1 MRRRDSLATN
11 IMYLGIV
18 LVLLAVTIVG
28 SAALIG
34 VFSLASDSAAA
45 RQIAYRQATSAE
57 LSARLDASTRI
68 IDSVERIVTDPSS
81 DTLNRTG
88 IAEQYD
94 TGLEH
99 IDRLLLVRPD
109 GTLVSAYPSFAA
121 PHSVAGEEYFEG
133 ADTDVTTFRYLP
145 SDGSLWVRRRV
156 EGPDGP
162 LVALARVRTSFLQ
175 VLLDS
180 FSSIAT
186 RRVVYIAD
194 SDGTIIVSGGAGT
207 TLDPPTAQ
215 YEPGVSDR
223 MHGHVDVLSERGERM
238 SGQFEVLGGYPGLRW
253 YLAVVEPRMGLVI
266 STWRALV
273 PAVAA
278 MLIGG
283 ALAIMLGVFMGRRL
297 AAPLV
302 ELEKSAREVASGE
315 FVREIESDRTD
326 EIGRLADALNAM
338 VLQINALHELSQL
351 LASSSSLRQ
360 TLDGI
365 IDAIRRIVGSAGV
378 GIWLITR
385 DTGELRLERAQG
397 IGVREGSAIPVTH
410 ASWLTEALRAHGPTS
425 FQGDF
430 AELGLSLPEDFIDHE
445 IKGIALPLVLAENS
459 VGVIVITPL
468 EHREFTQAE
477 IEMLRTFSAQSAV
490 AVHISTLFAEESDAR
505 RQAEVM
511 REVVE
516 RLASPHD
523 LDRSL
528 AAVAASARDL
538 LGVASTAAAFVDRSV
553 LGLPPAADPIAER
566 ALLRTWEIA
575 WGMGDGDSVTRLSIG
590 EDAVL
595 DGYLREHGASEIL
608 LLTIMQGGAPGAVI
622 GFMVDRTDRTFTA
635 SERTLADAIGTE
647 IGLALDNA
655 FNFAQAQTRA
665 ANLETVFRISQA
677 VSSSLQIKVV
687 LNRVLDVVQKIF
699 GADAVSLMEFDASRR
714 LVYTVMARGQVSADM
729 LHFEC
734 APASDLPGV
743 VFASGEPIRLGELG
757 DVEGDFAA
765 ISYDEGLRSLLAAP
779 LLARGRSLGVLVIL
793 SASPDAYSAE
803 DQDLLH
809 TFASQAALAIDTAAL
824 YGKEHHVASVLQAS
838 ILPRILPQY
847 DEVEASSVYLAAG
860 DEAEIGGDYFDLFK
874 TPDGQVFIAMG
885 DVCGKGVV
893 AATKTSAIKYSV
905 RGMAVAGLAP
915 GRILSEINNMVSESG
930 DTSDIV
936 TLWLASLD
944 ASACTLTHANGGH
957 PPALL
962 LPQDG
967 GKMLRLETTGP
978 LLGAIRDAEYGEVVS
993 ALDAGDT
1000 ILMYTDG
1007 VTEARR
1013 GNKFFG
1019 EGRVRRAL
1027 AKGGSPAD
1035 VVDRL
1040 LASLDRFVP
1049 GSLRDDA
1056 AVLAVRIV
1064 GSEEGI
1070 TAEGPRRVSAHKEH
1084 ELHS

>member
-1 MRRRDSLATN
+1 MF
-11 IMYLGIV
+11 LGIV

-68 IDSVERIVTDPSS
+68 IDRVERIVTDPASA
-81 DTLNRTG
+81 DLDR
-88 IAEQYD
+88 IAVAEQYD
-94 TGLEH
+94 TGLEY

-121 PHSVAGEEYFEG
+121 PRTVADEEYFAG
-133 ADTDVTTFRYLP
+133 SSTDVTTFRYLR
-145 SDGSLWVRRRV
+145 SDGSLWVRRMV
-156 EGPDGP
+156 EGPGGP
-162 LVALARVRTSFLQ
+162 MIALARVRTSFLQ
-175 VLLDS
+175 VLLDE

-186 RRVVYIAD
+186 GRVVYIAD
-194 SDGTIIVSGGAGT
+194 DDGTIIVSGVAGT
-207 TLDPPTAQ
+207 TLDPPTAF
-215 YEPGVSDR
+215 YEPGDPDE
-223 MHGHVDVLSERGERM
+223 MHGHVNVLSERGDRM

-253 YLAVVEPRMGLVI
+253 YLAVVEPRMALVL
-266 STWRALV
+266 STWQALL

-283 ALAIMLGVFMGRRL
+283 ALAIILGFVMGRRL
-297 AAPLV
+297 TAPLV
-302 ELEKSAREVASGE
+302 ELEKSARDVASGE
-315 FVREIESDRTD
+315 YVREIESDRTD
-326 EIGRLADALNAM
+326 EIGRLADAFNAM
-338 VLQINALHELSQL
+338 VLQINALHDLSQL

-365 IDAIRRIVGSAGV
+365 IDAIRHIVGSAGV
-378 GIWLITR
+378 GIWLVPT
-385 DTGELRLERAQG
+385 DYAELRLERAQG
-397 IGVREGSAIPVTH
+397 FGVREGSAVPIARH
-410 ASWLTEALRAHGPTS
+410 SWLTEALRAQGPSS
-425 FQGDF
+425 FEGSF
-430 AELGLSLPEDFIDHE
+430 SELGLSLPEEFIDRR
-445 IKGIALPLVLAENS
+445 IQGMALPLVLAENS

-477 IEMLRTFSAQSAV
+477 IEMLRTFSAQAAV

-523 LDRSL
+523 LDHSL
-528 AAVAASARDL
+528 ATVAASARDL
-538 LGVASTAAAFVDRSV
+538 LGVGSVAAAFVDRV
-553 LGLPPAADPIAER
+553 ALGLPPAADPMAER

-575 WGMGDGDSVTRLSIG
+575 WGMGDGDSVIRCAVG
-590 EDAVL
+590 DDAIL
-595 DGYLREHGASEIL
+595 DNYLREHGASEIL
-608 LLTIMQGGAPGAVI
+608 LLTVMQGGEPGAVI
-622 GFMVDRTDRTFTA
+622 GFMVDRVDRTFTA
-635 SERTLADAIGTE
+635 SERTLAEALGTE

-677 VSSSLQIKVV
+677 VSSSLQVKVV

-714 LVYTVMARGQVSADM
+714 LVYTVMARGQVSAEM

-734 APASDLPGV
+734 SPGDDIPGT
-743 VFASGEPIRLGELG
+743 VFSSGEPIRIGDLG
-757 DVEGDFAA
+757 DAEGTFAA
-765 ISYDEGLRSLLAAP
+765 VSYQEELRSLIAAP

-793 SASPDAYSAE
+793 SASTDAYSAE

-838 ILPRILPQY
+838 ILPQILPEY

-874 TPDGQVFIAMG
+874 TPDNKVFIAMG
-885 DVCGKGVV
+885 DVCGKGVS

-905 RGMAVAGLAP
+905 RGMAVAGLPP
-915 GRILSEINNMVSESG
+915 GLILHEINNMVSESG

-944 ASACTLTHANGGH
+944 AFSGTLTHANGGH

-962 LPQDG
+962 LPRDG
-967 GKMLRLETTGP
+967 GKMFRLETTGP
-978 LLGAIRDAEYGEVVS
+978 LLGAIQDAAYGQVVTS
-993 ALDAGDT
+993 VETGDT

-1019 EGRVRRAL
+1019 EGRVRRSL
-1027 AKGGSPAD
+1027 AKGGSPAE

-1040 LASLDRFVP
+1040 LAALDRFVP

-1056 AVLAVRIV
+1056 AVLAVRLIS
-1064 GSEEGI
+1064 SEEKG
-1070 TAEGPRRVSAHKEH
+1070 TG
-1084 ELHS
+1084 